1 MRVDVR
7 GDEMRDVNESN
18 DLLFLYISA
27 DDSVQYFEKGDGRF
41 VLDYALLFKK
51 WDQFSNDWE
60 QMRLQSKSW
69 DFLARRFGELHPAKD
84 NVTFY
89 FLYKDKDAKAD

>member
-1 MRVDVR
+1 MK
-7 GDEMRDVNESN
+7 GDEMRDVNESS
-18 DLLFLYISA
+18 DTLLLNVSA
-27 DDSVQYFEKGDGRF
+27 DDSVENFEEGDGRI
-41 VLDYALLFKK
+41 VLDYALIFEK
-51 WDQFSNDWE
+51 WDQFSNDWK
-60 QMRLQSKSW
+60 QVCLQSKSW

>member
-1 MRVDVR
+1 MR

-18 DLLFLYISA
+18 DILFLYISA
-27 DDSVQYFEKGDGRF
+27 DDSVENFEKGDGRF

-60 QMRLQSKSW
+60 QMCLQSKSG
-69 DFLARRFGELHPAKD
+69 DFLARRLGELHPAKD
-84 NVTFY
+84 NTTFY
-89 FLYKDKDAKAD
+89 FLYKNENAIAD